1 MAEPHRSLNHTAL
14 EDAQAMLLGTALCAL
29 GVQFLSFGG
38 LITGQTAGL
47 GVLLSY
53 LSGWSFGVWFFVLNL
68 PFYILGFLRMGA
80 RFTVRSFVAVSLV
93 SALAEL
99 FSRTIAFEALP
110 LPIAAPLAGAV
121 TGLGLIVVFRHGAS
135 LGGVGIL
142 ALLLQERTGFRAGW
156 TQLIF
161 DAVLFTVALFVLPL
175 PQVLW
180 SLLGAVITNTI
191 IAVNH
196 RTDRYVAR

>member
-175 PQVLW
+175 TQVLW

>member
-80 RFTVRSFVAVSLV
+80 RFTVRSFIAVTLV